1 MAEREKVVI
10 VIDGL
15 QVEAQLMRAYER
27 LKEDTRFRVT
37 FQKGLYRPEY
47 WLEIMPSKASK
58 AVAINELKKSGIA
71 AKSFLLGMR

>member
-1 MAEREKVVI
+1 
-10 VIDGL
+10 
-15 QVEAQLMRAYER
+15 MRAYER